1 MAEAVVPE
9 PSQSQEPA
17 PAPRGEELP
26 RFEQPRAVHGGRFMI
41 GYIVVIIMA
50 GAALAVIAVMN
61 RTDTAPSSTAN
72 WGRVAPESDGFQGA
86 RELAESIATT
96 YKGAN
101 GEQLAAIT
109 ASPGEIQGLPVRYV
123 AIRAGQQSRLN
134 AGDVEVVDPE
144 ETILYTFCGLGGQRN
159 CALPGQPSAER
170 SLLLRREALE
180 LSLYTFKHMKD
191 VKSVITLLPPP
202 AQDTNLAVFLQRDRR
217 EIAQALDKPLAETL
231 PSAGPHFGDNIT
243 TGEAEAIN
251 RMTGLWMFRSGFELA
266 PDQSIVLNLEV
277 PTAS

>member
-1 MAEAVVPE
+1 MAEAVIPE
-9 PSQSQEPA
+9 RREDPA
-17 PAPRGEELP
+17 APTTEELP
-26 RFEQPRAVHGGRFMI
+26 RLERPRAVHGGRFML
-41 GYIVVIIMA
+41 GYIVVILMA
-50 GAALAVIAVMN
+50 GAALTAIAFMN
-61 RTDTAPSSTAN
+61 RSESSSTSAAN
-72 WGRVAPESDGFQGA
+72 WGRITPESEGFQGA
-86 RELAESIATT
+86 RELAQKIATA

-123 AIRAGQQSRLN
+123 AIRAGQRARLQ
-134 AGDVEVVDPE
+134 AGDVRVVDPE

-191 VKSVITLLPPP
+191 VKSVISLLPPP
-202 AQDTNLAVFLQRDRR
+202 AQDTNLAVFLQRDH
-217 EIAQALDKPLAETL
+217 EGVKDALDKPLAATL
-231 PSAGPHFGDNIT
+231 PSVGPHFTDNIT

-251 RMTGLWMFRSGFELA
+251 RITGLWMFRSGFELA

>member
-9 PSQSQEPA
+9 PSEEPA
-17 PAPRGEELP
+17 AQGEQLP
-26 RFEQPRAVHGGRFMI
+26 RLERPRAVHGGRFMI

-50 GAALAVIAVMN
+50 GAALTAIALIN
-61 RTDTAPSSTAN
+61 RTDTRPARLPIGAGSRLRARAS
-72 WGRVAPESDGFQGA
+72 RVRA
-86 RELAESIATT
+86 LAESIATT

-123 AIRAGQQSRLN
+123 AIRAGQRSRLN

-159 CALPGQPSAER
+159 CALPGQASAER

-191 VKSVITLLPPP
+191 VQSVITLLPPP

-217 EIAQALDKPLAETL
+217 EVERALDKSLAETL
-231 PSAGPHFGDNIT
+231 PSPGPHFVDNIT

-251 RMTGLWMFRSGFELA
+251 RITGLWMFRSGFELR
-266 PDQSIVLNLEV
+266 
-277 PTAS
+277 PTRASS

>member
-1 MAEAVVPE
+1 VAEAVVPE
-9 PSQSQEPA
+9 PSQEPVKESEA
-17 PAPRGEELP
+17 LP
-26 RFEQPRAVHGGRFMI
+26 RFERPRAVHGGRFMI

-50 GAALAVIAVMN
+50 GAALTAIALIN
-61 RTDTAPSSTAN
+61 RTDTAPNSTAN
-72 WGRVAPESDGFQGA
+72 WGRITPESEGFQGA

-123 AIRAGQQSRLN
+123 AIRAGQRSRLN

-191 VKSVITLLPPP
+191 VKSVISLLPPP
-202 AQDTNLAVFLQRDRR
+202 AENTNLAVFLQRDRKGI
-217 EIAQALDKPLAETL
+217 EEALDKPLAATL
-231 PSAGPHFGDNIT
+231 PSLGPHFTDNIT
-243 TGEAEAIN
+243 PREAGAIN
-251 RMTGLWMFRSGFELA
+251 SITGLWMFRSGFELA